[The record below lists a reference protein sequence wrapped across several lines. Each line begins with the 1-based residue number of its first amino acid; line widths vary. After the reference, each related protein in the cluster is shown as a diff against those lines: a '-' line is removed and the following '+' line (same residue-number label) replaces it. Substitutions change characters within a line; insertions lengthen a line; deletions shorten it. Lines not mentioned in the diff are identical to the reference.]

1 MFKCCFCPWSI
12 RLTGKKQ
19 QIYQLNIGLEP
30 ETSGSQVSALSTQPL
45 CLLRCYV
52 FFSAV
57 NECEFVRSTDSL
69 HPNDPCLHQCEN
81 LLGSYRCY
89 CKDGYRLTGDRC
101 EGNKWQ
107 ISSCQLSYR
116 PGLGCWKTGWHY
128 PVDSV
133 VCFANTYPLDTDQSR
148 GKSYPSSEQ
157 LGPEG

>member
-1 MFKCCFCPWSI
+1 MLFLPLINPFNWKKTTNISTKHRTWARDLRISSQRSI
-12 RLTGKKQ
+12 HPATVLT
-19 QIYQLNIGLEP
+19 
-30 ETSGSQVSALSTQPL
+30 AML
-45 CLLRCYV
+45 C
-52 FFSAV
+52 FFSDV